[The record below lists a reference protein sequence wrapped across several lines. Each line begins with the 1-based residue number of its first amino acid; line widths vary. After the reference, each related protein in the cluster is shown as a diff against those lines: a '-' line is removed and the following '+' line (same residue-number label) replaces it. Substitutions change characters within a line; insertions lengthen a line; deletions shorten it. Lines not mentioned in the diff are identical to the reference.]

1 MTSLTNAEVPE
12 DLKHGVEAWLKYDKN
27 EQTRDQIIKLVED
40 KSWAELR
47 NRLNFRITFGTAGL
61 RSRMEAGFNRMNTL
75 TVLQASQGLA
85 KYIASNF
92 PDNLS
97 VVVGHDHRF
106 NSKDFAEVTIV
117 AFLQLGFKVY
127 DLGFTEDASQDVV
140 VHTPMV
146 PFGINHLR
154 ASGGIMIT
162 ASHNPKMDNGYKVY
176 YSNGCQIIPPHDQ
189 RISQS
194 ILANLEPWGRAW
206 DCAAV
211 KAEAV
216 QSEML
221 IDAKKV
227 LVDQYVDTVRR
238 NLVITNVNHTK
249 APWFVYTPLHGV
261 GFEIFEKILSS
272 AWRLGQGRD
281 YLCVEEQKYP
291 DPNFPTVSFPNPEE
305 KGALDKAIELA
316 EKHDITF
323 VLGND
328 PDADRFSVAAKHNGQ
343 WRQLTG
349 NEIGFL
355 FAQYKWETYRL
366 ESDKF
371 KGTNP
376 LAMIN
381 STVSSQMIK
390 KMAEVEGFHYED
402 TLTGFKWLGNRARE
416 LENAGYFV
424 PFAYEEAIGYMF
436 SDVVHDKDGISAAVV
451 FLQMLWSWK
460 AQALTPFDVLQRAY
474 QKYGVFKEYNGYYIV
489 PDLSLTDKVF
499 SGIRSGFSLQ
509 PTHIGQEFRVESYTD
524 LTTGYQS
531 NTPDN
536 EPRLPVDP
544 SSQMITA
551 TLTPTSSTGRQ
562 GFSESV
568 RFTARGSG
576 TEPKLKVYIEA
587 VSSSE
592 ELASALAKKAW
603 DVLRREWFKPE
614 QTGLATNF

>member
-1 MTSLTNAEVPE
+1 MSLTNAEVPE
-12 DLKHGVEAWLKYDKN
+12 DLKHGVETWLKYDKN
-27 EQTRDQIIKLVED
+27 EQTRDEIVKLINA

-47 NRLNFRITFGTAGL
+47 SRLNFRITFGTAGL

-85 KYIASNF
+85 KYLASSF
-92 PDNLS
+92 PHNLS

-127 DLGFTEDASQDVV
+127 DLGFTEDPSQDVV

-146 PFGINHLR
+146 PFGIDHLHT
-154 ASGGIMIT
+154 SGGIMIT

-194 ILANLEPWGRAW
+194 ILANLEPWERSW
-206 DCAAV
+206 DWAAV
-211 KAEAV
+211 RAEAV
-216 QSEML
+216 QSGML
-221 IDAKKV
+221 VDAKKL
-227 LVDQYVDTVRR
+227 LVDQYVGTVRR
-238 NLVITNVNHTK
+238 GLVNANVNRTG

-261 GFEIFEKILSS
+261 GFGIFEKILRE
-272 AWRLGQGRD
+272 AWRLEEGSD
-281 YLCVEEQKYP
+281 YLCVEEQRKP

-305 KGALDKAIELA
+305 KGALNKAIELA
-316 EKHDITF
+316 EKHHISF

-328 PDADRFSVAAKHNGQ
+328 PDADRFSAAAKHNGQ

-355 FAQYKWETYRL
+355 FAQHNWELYKLKNEQ
-366 ESDKF
+366 F
-371 KGTNP
+371 KDTNP

-390 KMAEVEGFHYED
+390 KMAEVEGFFYED

-416 LENAGYFV
+416 LEKSGCYV
-424 PFAYEEAIGYMF
+424 PFAYEEAIGFMF
-436 SDVVHDKDGISAAVV
+436 SNVVHDKDGISAAVV

-460 AQALTPFDVLQRAY
+460 AQALSPFEVLQRAY
-474 QKYGVFKEYNGYYIV
+474 QKYGVFKEYNGYYTV
-489 PDLSLTDKVF
+489 PNLSLTDKVF
-499 SGIRSGFSLQ
+499 SGIRSSYNLQ
-509 PTHIGQEFRVESYTD
+509 PTHIGHEFRVESYTD

-536 EPRLPVDP
+536 EPRLPVDH

-551 TLTPTSSTGRQ
+551 TLMPTATTGQQ